1 VNQGVLNFRFNKLS
15 AEGGNTMNQ
24 KSNVVL
30 AACGMLTISM
40 LCACGPSQE
49 ELGATAV
56 QATADEAAVLTAEAP
71 TATPVPTDTLAPT
84 ETPLPTPTDTPEP
97 SPTATITNTPLP
109 TDTPE
114 PTIPPEP
121 TLGEIIFFD
130 DGFEAPI
137 EQFQLGVTKVYACF
151 EYWNMTPD
159 LRISGYVYRNGKDW
173 ANISQM
179 FDLDGND

>member
-1 VNQGVLNFRFNKLS
+1 
-15 AEGGNTMNQ
+15 
-24 KSNVVL
+24 
-30 AACGMLTISM
+30 
-40 LCACGPSQE
+40 
-49 ELGATAV
+49 
-56 QATADEAAVLTAEAP
+56 LTAEAP

-179 FDLDGND
+179 FDLDGNDFFCFTLSSDGGRRKLDAGNYKIKLFLEKDLATSGEFKIAY